1 MTTRKK
7 RGWYGSMANEL
18 TKLPAVM
25 VLERRAR
32 GLSLRQAGAEMGVSK
47 GTLDRFEKGE
57 DIGGRFLV
65 PILKWLDKKG

>member
-1 MTTRKK
+1 
-7 RGWYGSMANEL
+7 MAAEL
-18 TKLPAVM
+18 AKLPAM
-25 VLERRAR
+25 TAATRRAR